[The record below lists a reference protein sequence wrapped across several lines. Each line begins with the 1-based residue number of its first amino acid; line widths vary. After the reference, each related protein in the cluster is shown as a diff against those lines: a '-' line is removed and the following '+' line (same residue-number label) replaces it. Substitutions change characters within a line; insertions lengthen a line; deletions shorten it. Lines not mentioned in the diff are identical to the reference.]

1 MGRDGVRLTWDE
13 AIQQVTGGATR
24 LGDLRRVVENSRGG
38 GDVLKPFMAE
48 RPGQVTAAADDVVGG
63 IAPNRMSSVQ
73 TGTAVQRGAERELA
87 DAQTAVNAATR
98 PDYTAAG
105 RQRITPAVGNAIA
118 GDDIYANTLREVRGD
133 PTLNRTIAHL
143 ADDSVDVVDLV
154 QRRIREGAENAR
166 MPGQANTSN
175 LRAANLEDARTAP
188 ITAAEQATGGP
199 YGDYARARAQ
209 QQTLRENFLEP
220 LNEGPLGKLSG
231 TTDVQKQTSALLP
244 NKPPPESAQVVAET
258 VARVSRQNPQA
269 AENLIHSHLRGAF
282 DEATQDLATG
292 ANQFGGAKYAA
303 IVAGNGQ
310 QAQNLEAAIRA
321 LPNGD
326 ARWQGFRRFLDV
338 MEATGQRP
346 QQGSATAFNTEIQRE
361 LKQGGLIQ
369 ESVAAAK
376 TGGFSMLKRFQ
387 DYRETMNLG
396 RNTDQIARI
405 LTDPRSGRVL
415 ERMARAP
422 ESQLPVLALR
432 LSYMGRQGA
441 RSAGPGY
448 RSSDPSEQE

>member
-1 MGRDGVRLTWDE
+1 
-13 AIQQVTGGATR
+13 
-24 LGDLRRVVENSRGG
+24 
-38 GDVLKPFMAE
+38 
-48 RPGQVTAAADDVVGG
+48 
-63 IAPNRMSSVQ
+63 
-73 TGTAVQRGAERELA
+73 
-87 DAQTAVNAATR
+87 
-98 PDYTAAG
+98 
-105 RQRITPAVGNAIA
+105 
-118 GDDIYANTLREVRGD
+118 
-133 PTLNRTIAHL
+133 
-143 ADDSVDVVDLV
+143 
-154 QRRIREGAENAR
+154 
-166 MPGQANTSN
+166 
-175 LRAANLEDARTAP
+175 
-188 ITAAEQATGGP
+188 
-199 YGDYARARAQ
+199 
-209 QQTLRENFLEP
+209 
-220 LNEGPLGKLSG
+220 
-231 TTDVQKQTSALLP
+231 
-244 NKPPPESAQVVAET
+244 
-258 VARVSRQNPQA
+258 
-269 AENLIHSHLRGAF
+269 
-282 DEATQDLATG
+282 
-292 ANQFGGAKYAA
+292 
-303 IVAGNGQ
+303 
-310 QAQNLEAAIRA
+310 
-321 LPNGD
+321 
-326 ARWQGFRRFLDV
+326 V